1 MALELGSALAGLL
14 VSAVKTGETPVSKRQ
29 KQVTATPLPTE
40 RDKVATAIVD
50 HLKANGGAVRGS
62 HRRLGSQ
69 LGVNRNTVNRLH
81 SLSGQWG

>member
-1 MALELGSALAGLL
+1 
-14 VSAVKTGETPVSKRQ
+14 
-29 KQVTATPLPTE
+29 VTATPLPTE

-69 LGVNRNTVNRLH
+69 LGVNWNTVNRALH
-81 SLSGQWG
+81 SLAASGVVALSSSKAGSVLKLVA